1 MAIKIEGGA
10 VSLQND
16 VKVKAIVDTINFP
29 DANRV
34 NNRVPVNSV
43 GVMTL
48 KSPPDN
54 KNFKNG
60 DTLNYR
66 DSNNNNDASLAVK
79 SVVGPSKYNIMKT
92 SV

>member
-1 MAIKIEGGA
+1 MAIEIKGGA

-16 VKVKAIVDTINFP
+16 KKVKAISDSINFP
-29 DANRV
+29 NANRV
-34 NNRVPVNSV
+34 DGKVPVNSA

-54 KNFKNG
+54 KNFVKG
-60 DTLNYR
+60 DALNYI
-66 DSNNNNDASLAVK
+66 DGNNNNNASLAVT
-79 SVVGPSKYNIMKT
+79 SVVGPSKYNIVKT